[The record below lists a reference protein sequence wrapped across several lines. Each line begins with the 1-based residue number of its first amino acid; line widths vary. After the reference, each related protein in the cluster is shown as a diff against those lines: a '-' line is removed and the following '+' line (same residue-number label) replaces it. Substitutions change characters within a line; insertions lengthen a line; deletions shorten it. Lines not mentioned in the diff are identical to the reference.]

1 MREKA
6 LYHDYLNE
14 IHSHCGDKELIPI
27 KDAAAYLG
35 VSVKTV
41 KKHYPMKQVG
51 RLLYVSAVEL
61 ARLLA

>member
-35 VSVKTV
+35 ISVKTV
-41 KKHYPMKQVG
+41 KKHYPTRKVG
-51 RLLYVSAVEL
+51 RLWYMSAVEL